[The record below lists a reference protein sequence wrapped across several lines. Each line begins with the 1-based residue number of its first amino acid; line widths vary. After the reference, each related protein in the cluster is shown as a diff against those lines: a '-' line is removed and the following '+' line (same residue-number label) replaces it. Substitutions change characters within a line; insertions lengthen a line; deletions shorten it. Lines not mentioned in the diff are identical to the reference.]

1 MWLLFMKLKYVK
13 VVFNLIKLKK
23 TIHQNI
29 LHTLMLPFL
38 NELYL

>member
-23 TIHQNI
+23 DNTSKYTTHFNVA
-29 LHTLMLPFL
+29 FS
-38 NELYL
+38 